1 MIFFKIIKE
10 VKSVIERFNSLKEEH
25 QQLLNPSLEVKN
37 DERKLTIYITR
48 MTEGPD
54 GQLNNLLAE
63 VGFIYASHQLDGGR
77 VHLNWLE
84 ENFADVPENAPEE
97 ILKRHA

>member
-48 MTEGPD
+48 MTED
-54 GQLNNLLAE
+54 
-63 VGFIYASHQLDGGR
+63 QLDGGR